1 MRSTNW
7 NGLLAVDKPAGMTS
21 RRVVDHVERI
31 VRPAKV
37 GHAGTLDPLATGV
50 LVIAV
55 GAATRLISYVQRETK
70 EYIGQFRLGQ
80 RSDTDDIEGRIT
92 PGGNT
97 SHVTLELLCDLTTRF
112 IGVVSQVPPQYSAIH
127 VNGQRAYA
135 LARQGETVE
144 LQARPVEIHSIKVSR
159 FEPPDFE
166 LQIECGSGTYVRS
179 IGRDLGELLGCGA
192 IMTDLRRT
200 RVGAFS
206 LENAL
211 PFDDVTVDSLQQ
223 AIQPPLLA
231 VESMPRRSVSV
242 AEVSDLRQGRS
253 IVLGEMSGTVN
264 SEVALVDEKARLI
277 GLARITDRDR
287 LQPHLVFPAAVFT
300 DAKSSDC

>member
-21 RRVVDHVERI
+21 RRIVDHVERI

-50 LVIAV
+50 LVIAM
-55 GAATRLISYVQRETK
+55 GSATRLISYVQQGRK
-70 EYIGQFRLGQ
+70 KYVGQFRLGQ

-92 PGGNT
+92 PGGDPT
-97 SHVTLELLCDLTTRF
+97 HVTLELLTDFTGRF

-127 VNGQRAYA
+127 VDGQRAYT
-135 LARQGETVE
+135 LARRGETVE
-144 LQARPVEIHSIKVSR
+144 LQARPVEIHSIQVSR
-159 FEPPDFE
+159 FELPDFE

-200 RVGAFS
+200 SVGGFS
-206 LENAL
+206 LENAV
-211 PFDDVTVDSLQQ
+211 PFDTLDADSLQRAMRPPLQ
-223 AIQPPLLA
+223 AI
-231 VESMPRRSVSV
+231 ESMPRRHVSA
-242 AEVSDLRQGRS
+242 AEISDLRQGRS
-253 IVLGEMSGTVN
+253 IVLGEASGNVG
-264 SEVALVDEKARLI
+264 SEVALVDAEIQLI
-277 GLARITDRDR
+277 GVAKITDRER
-287 LQPHLVFPAAVFT
+287 LQPHLIFPAAMIT
-300 DAKSSDC
+300 GS